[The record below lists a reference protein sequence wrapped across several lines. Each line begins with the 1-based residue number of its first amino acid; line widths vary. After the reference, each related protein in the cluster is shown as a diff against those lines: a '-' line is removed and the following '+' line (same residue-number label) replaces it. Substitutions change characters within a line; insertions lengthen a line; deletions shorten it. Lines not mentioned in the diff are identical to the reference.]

1 MLDLIPAIDLK
12 EGRCVRLAQGQMDRE
27 TLYYEDP
34 LEAAELWASRG
45 ARRMHVVDLDG
56 AVAGRPRNLPA
67 VERII
72 RAIEIP
78 VQVGG
83 GIRTQEDVLRYLEI
97 GVERVILGTLV
108 FQDPGYVERLA
119 ATYPQKI
126 LLGLDA
132 KEGYVAIKGWQDVT
146 RARAVDLIAK
156 FPKISA
162 AGLIY
167 TDIQRDGM
175 LVGPNVAA
183 TEAMCRVS
191 PFPVTASGGITT
203 QEDLLAL
210 ARLEP
215 LGLTGAIVGKALY
228 SGRLRYREALQ
239 ALRSAG

>member
-1 MLDLIPAIDLK
+1 M
-12 EGRCVRLAQGQMDRE
+12 
-27 TLYYEDP
+27 
-34 LEAAELWASRG
+34 
-45 ARRMHVVDLDG
+45 
-56 AVAGRPRNLPA
+56 
-67 VERII
+67 
-72 RAIEIP
+72 
-78 VQVGG
+78 QVGG
-83 GIRTQEDVLRYLEI
+83 GIRTQEDILRYLEI

-119 ATYPQKI
+119 ATYPQRI

-132 KEGYVAIKGWQDVT
+132 KEGYVAIKGWQDIT

-156 FPKISA
+156 YPKISA

-191 PFPVTASGGITT
+191 PFPVIASGGITT